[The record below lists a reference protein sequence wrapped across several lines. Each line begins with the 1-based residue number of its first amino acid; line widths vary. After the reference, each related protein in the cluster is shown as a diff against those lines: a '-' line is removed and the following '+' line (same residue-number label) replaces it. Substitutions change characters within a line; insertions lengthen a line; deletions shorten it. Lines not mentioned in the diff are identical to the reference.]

1 MGFWCPSW
9 TSNPVLPARSRQ
21 GGFDSHTL
29 PPAFVMEGT
38 EMKIT
43 HYSFGKIVI
52 NGNEYTQDIIVFHDS
67 VFPSW
72 WRKQGHSLCIEDLG
86 EVLKKDVKILVV
98 GTGAYERMQ
107 VPQSLIEE
115 LKQRGI
121 ETFVYETEKAVAVFN
136 QLLAEGKAVAGAFH
150 LTC

>member
-1 MGFWCPSW
+1 
-9 TSNPVLPARSRQ
+9 
-21 GGFDSHTL
+21 
-29 PPAFVMEGT
+29 
-38 EMKIT
+38 MKIT

-52 NGNEYTQDIIVFHDS
+52 NGNEYAQDLIVFPDS

-72 WRKQGHSLCIEDLG
+72 WRKQGHSLCMEDLA
-86 EVLKKDVKILVV
+86 EVFKKDVKILVV

-115 LKQRGI
+115 LKKRGI
-121 ETFVYETEKAVAVFN
+121 ETFVYGTEKAVAVFN